1 MVDKTDNAHN
11 DEVALSATEASL
23 YRREAGEKEEESARG
38 TMEREKREEGPCHIM
53 CGSLAGF
60 VACLWFW
67 LNQATIWTLL
77 KGVVKMIV

>member
-1 MVDKTDNAHN
+1 MVDNAHN
-11 DEVALSATEASL
+11 DEVAPQLSPPQ
-23 YRREAGEKEEESARG
+23 RPQKEEESARG
-38 TMEREKREEGPCHIM
+38 TMKREKREEGLCHIM

>member
-1 MVDKTDNAHN
+1 
-11 DEVALSATEASL
+11 
-23 YRREAGEKEEESARG
+23 
-38 TMEREKREEGPCHIM
+38 MEREKREEGLCHIM

>member
-1 MVDKTDNAHN
+1 MPTMMKWLH
-11 DEVALSATEASL
+11 SSL
-23 YRREAGEKEEESARG
+23 HHRGLFVSQEGWGERRRKRAGHEWKGKS
-38 TMEREKREEGPCHIM
+38 EKRGLCHIM

-60 VACLWFW
+60 VVPWFW

>member
-1 MVDKTDNAHN
+1 MVDNAHN
-11 DEVALSATEASL
+11 DEAAPQLSPPQRPL
-23 YRREAGEKEEESARG
+23 CIGGRLGRKKKKARG
-38 TMEREKREEGPCHIM
+38 HDERGEGLCHIM